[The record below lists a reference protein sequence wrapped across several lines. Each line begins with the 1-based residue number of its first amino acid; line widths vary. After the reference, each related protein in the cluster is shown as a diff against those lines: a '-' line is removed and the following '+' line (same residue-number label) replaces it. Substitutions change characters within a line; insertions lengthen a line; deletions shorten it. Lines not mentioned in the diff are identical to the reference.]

1 MHITKTAGGS
11 LKDALRRS
19 GEDVIFH
26 YPGEEAFRANLA
38 YETKPKILF
47 GHYVFGAHSAVK
59 VEPRYACF
67 LRNPVARTIS
77 HFHHLKNNDRSPVG
91 DKARE
96 FENIEQYLE
105 GAGHWE
111 FDNFLCRVISGVA
124 NKARYGEAGHNIYD
138 LARNNLRRYFE
149 FVGFFEDMEGSMK
162 RLRNIIPALPEDIG
176 SINKGAYEK
185 NVKPETSR
193 IVREFNLFDEL
204 LYQDAVELLAAQEAA
219 DNTPKTETERSAV
232 G

>member
-1 MHITKTAGGS
+1 
-11 LKDALRRS
+11 
-19 GEDVIFH
+19 
-26 YPGEEAFRANLA
+26 
-38 YETKPKILF
+38 
-47 GHYVFGAHSAVK
+47 
-59 VEPRYACF
+59 
-67 LRNPVARTIS
+67 
-77 HFHHLKNNDRSPVG
+77 
-91 DKARE
+91 
-96 FENIEQYLE
+96 
-105 GAGHWE
+105 
-111 FDNFLCRVISGVA
+111 
-124 NKARYGEAGHNIYD
+124 
-138 LARNNLRRYFE
+138 
-149 FVGFFEDMEGSMK
+149 MK